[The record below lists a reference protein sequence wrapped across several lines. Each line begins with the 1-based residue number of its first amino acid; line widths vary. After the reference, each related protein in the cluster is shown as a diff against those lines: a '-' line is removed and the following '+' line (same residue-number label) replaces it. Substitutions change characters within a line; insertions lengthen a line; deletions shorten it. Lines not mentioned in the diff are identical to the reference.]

1 MRRLLLLFILMGI
14 FCSFAFA
21 DVVIEA
27 TGTGKTKNEAIENAR
42 KQLAEKVFP
51 GTVVSV
57 TETSSSANNKSSSSS
72 FSQNTTYT
80 VVGEFPGGLEYTTIK
95 EEKNKYEVS
104 TQIVGNSDTLNFYAK
119 KVSGYKKSVE
129 EFYTMYKS
137 TSNNYSLT
145 QAEVATKEREI
156 LYEVL
161 CAYYNYNLYSNV
173 YSVLGGGYLEG
184 LKDDIPS
191 FEVIKYDYKSALD
204 EENNK
209 LSKLSDLSKTSADVK
224 KKLEENKKAQE
235 KYDAALKE
243 AEAQAELNKQRVIQ
257 DSVNAVVEG
266 FTSKKTTE
274 SVKSS
279 AGFDEVYSYIEAVVK
294 ARMSFIEAV
303 DEYEKMREAQKVSI
317 DDALERESNAIYN
330 RVYPLSQQTEE
341 GKPTDRAKNLRKKE
355 VSELKEKKEAE
366 LEKAY
371 KIIDDSMCS
380 LIQQLLNSF
389 VDAIKL
395 LEAKEFTIS
404 NATNELEIETV
415 RYDGE
420 SFNWVIPFRLNHPAL
435 LGEYQVELPY
445 SLLTG
450 DKVPTSEAELDDFIA
465 SDKYESYV
473 NQYNTVLNS
482 DAYDFSLTF
491 NMDFNLEG
499 EYLITFSGYTIS
511 FADRDLHLQFDQ
523 KNSNLDLTL
532 TLAFDRKDFNY
543 DKYSWLDTSA
553 LKGYKKAQEVKTTS
567 KTTTTK
573 SSSSSSATN
582 VGKEFTA
589 QAYCSV
595 GVPDH
600 IESSISS
607 SDMLYTIDALV
618 DGRVTFGDASFSFFL
633 SLSPFFRFGSITE
646 GGILLGL
653 GCHFGEDLTLGLR
666 FGIDA
671 STNSGLMGN
680 PYISAILPSEGGDF
694 DLETIFGLFIDPS
707 CELTYFSVGVG
718 ALWK

>member
-1 MRRLLLLFILMGI
+1 MRRLLLLFIFMGI

-27 TGTGKTKNEAIENAR
+27 TGTGKTKSEAEENAR

-51 GTVVSV
+51 GIVVSV

-72 FSQNTTYT
+72 FSQNSTYT
-80 VVGEFPGGLEYTTIK
+80 VVGELTGGLEYTIIK
-95 EEKNKYEVS
+95 AEKNKYEVS
-104 TQIVGNSDTLNFYAK
+104 AKIVGNSSTLDFYYNKANDNK
-119 KVSGYKKSVE
+119 NSIVVFYQRYKGVAFNTSLRPE
-129 EFYTMYKS
+129 EVPTEKRKFLY
-137 TSNNYSLT
+137 
-145 QAEVATKEREI
+145 EI
-156 LYEVL
+156 LR
-161 CAYYNYNLYSNV
+161 AYCNYNLYANV
-173 YSVLGGGYLEG
+173 YSILGGGALEG
-184 LKDDIPS
+184 LSSDIPS

-209 LSKLSDLSKTSADVK
+209 LSELSDLSKTSADVK

-235 KYDAALKE
+235 QYDAALKE

-274 SVKSS
+274 RVNSS

-317 DDALERESNAIYN
+317 DDALERETNAIYN
-330 RVYPLSQQTEE
+330 RVYPLSQQVN
-341 GKPTDRAKNLRKKE
+341 GQPTDRAKNLRKKE

-415 RYDGE
+415 RYNGE
-420 SFNWVIPFRLNHPAL
+420 SYNWIIPFRLNHPAL

-523 KNSNLDLTL
+523 KNSNLALVL

-553 LKGYKKAQEVKTTS
+553 LKEYKKAQEVKTTS

-573 SSSSSSATN
+573 STSSSSATN

-595 GVPDH
+595 GFPDH

-607 SDMLYTIDALV
+607 SDMFYTIDALV